1 MTLYHVYII
10 RSLSSGV
17 CYVGMAI
24 DPENRLIEHNNGKS
38 QYTRVHVPFE
48 LIYTEGPY
56 ETAVARKREKYIKR
70 NDVKKRIIS
79 KL

>member
-24 DPENRLIEHNNGKS
+24 DPENRLIEHNM
-38 QYTRVHVPFE
+38 
-48 LIYTEGPY
+48 
-56 ETAVARKREKYIKR
+56 
-70 NDVKKRIIS
+70 
-79 KL
+79 